1 MRSPVTT
8 GREEVGSEAST
19 RMRRAA
25 AAALAGAAFLV
36 GAAVA
41 MADPGPSANGSTTTA
56 PPPPPPSTGGSSSP
70 ATTPSTPTT
79 PTTPKDDTPPPRAR
93 GLKVSA
99 PKPGQIVLT
108 WTLVH
113 PSDIAHVFVLR
124 KPARHCPTFPL
135 QRTATQIGSLNTR
148 SRQVDSNEQD
158 TTRYCYAVFTLDAAG
173 NWASP
178 ATLRA
183 RNPGDQTPPA
193 VVTGLTTTVGRD
205 GAVTLAWTNP
215 PDAAH
220 DLVVRGPGST
230 CPHFPS
236 DGSRVGTRRQ
246 REAQVDGGAP
256 LTGTFCY
263 AVYAFDS
270 AGNRSPIVTAPVTVA
285 STPTSTQGSSPA
297 LPPSQSGSS
306 GSSLPDIVGIIGGGA
321 IVLAGLAY
329 ATLRVVRREWEW
341 HSRTGYG
348 IRDLMSV
355 DVRDYDRTAL
365 VIPAIIGLCI
375 AGAVVLLLMSL

>member
-1 MRSPVTT
+1 
-8 GREEVGSEAST
+8 
-19 RMRRAA
+19 
-25 AAALAGAAFLV
+25 
-36 GAAVA
+36 
-41 MADPGPSANGSTTTA
+41 MADPGPSGNGSTTTA

-70 ATTPSTPTT
+70 STTPGTSTTPTT
-79 PTTPKDDTPPPRAR
+79 PTTPKDDTPPPRVR

-124 KPARHCPTFPL
+124 KPAGHCPTFPL
-135 QRTATQIGSLNTR
+135 QRTATQIGSLNPR
-148 SRQVDSNEQD
+148 SRQVDSNERD
-158 TTRYCYAVFTLDAAG
+158 TTKYCYAVFTLDAAG

-178 ATLRA
+178 ATLGA
-183 RNPGDQTPPA
+183 RNPGDRTPPVA
-193 VVTGLTTTVGRD
+193 VTGLTTTVGRD

-215 PDAAH
+215 PDAAR
-220 DLVVRGPGST
+220 DLVVRGPGSA

-236 DGSRVGTRRQ
+236 DGTAIGNRRL
-246 REAQVDGGAP
+246 RTTQVDSAP
-256 LTGTFCY
+256 PSTATTCY
-263 AVYAFDS
+263 AVYAIDS
-270 AGNRSPIVTAPVTVA
+270 AGNKSDIVTVSAALA
-285 STPTSTQGSSPA
+285 STPTSTQATSPA
-297 LPPSQSGSS
+297 SPPDQSGSS

-329 ATLRVVRREWEW
+329 ATLRLVRREWEW

-348 IRDLMSV
+348 IRDLMSI

-365 VIPAIIGLCI
+365 VIPAVIGLGI